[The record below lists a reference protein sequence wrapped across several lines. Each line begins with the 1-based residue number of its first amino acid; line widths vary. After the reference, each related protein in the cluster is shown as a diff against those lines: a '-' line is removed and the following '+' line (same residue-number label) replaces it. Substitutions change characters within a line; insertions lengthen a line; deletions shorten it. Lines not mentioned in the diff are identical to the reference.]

1 MKYNERY
8 FKQLGYEDYD
18 YLLLNDSEVVSD

>member
-8 FKQLGYEDYD
+8 FKLLGYEDYD